1 MPSPVPRF
9 GIQPIAAL
17 IQTADGL
24 VAAMRVP
31 PPPSG
36 DKRYQRGDRRD
47 VYEGYESGE
56 NPTGRFYVTFGGGE
70 ASHDAVD
77 EALARGLIRL
87 KYHDCDDYWCLSD
100 K

>member
-9 GIQPIAAL
+9 GIPPIAPP
-17 IQTADGL
+17 IQTADAL

-36 DKRYQRGDRRD
+36 EKRYQRGDRRD

-56 NPTGRFYVTFGGGE
+56 IPTGRFYVTFGGGKVSRE
-70 ASHDAVD
+70 AVD

-87 KYHDCDDYWCLSD
+87 KYDSDGYWCLSD
-100 K
+100 D